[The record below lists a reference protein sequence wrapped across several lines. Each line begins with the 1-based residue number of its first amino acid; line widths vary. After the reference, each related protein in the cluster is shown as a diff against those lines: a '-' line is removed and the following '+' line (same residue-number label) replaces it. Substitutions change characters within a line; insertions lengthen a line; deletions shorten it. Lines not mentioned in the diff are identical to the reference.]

1 LSEFDEGMG
10 KLEAIKEEVA
20 EKRKLLMS
28 DIRETAPELEDFLRM
43 FREDKELNSKVVWIE
58 LDGEVR
64 FKWGRVL

>member
-1 LSEFDEGMG
+1 MSDFDEGMQ
-10 KLEAIKEEVA
+10 KLEAIKDEVA

-58 LDGEVR
+58 LDGKVR
-64 FKWGRVL
+64 FKWGRIL